1 MNWKVS
7 ILVIAG
13 AALALGAGAGSL
25 HYLRRM
31 EAEVAGLR
39 ANLAALGD
47 MRAVPVPARDLT
59 RGEALTAADFT
70 TLSLP
75 ARSVPAN
82 VVADLPAA
90 PAGTDGGTDGAAPAM
105 VALTD
110 LQAGTLVPATALA
123 LGPAEAG
130 AALLLSSD
138 GRAVAVA
145 PRNLADMQGLIR
157 TGDMVDLFWTRD
169 VGGGTTETRLIGPA
183 LTVIALPATPVPA
196 EPATAPAEGAAAG
209 TAAEPAL
216 AAPEG
221 RLLLAGLAED
231 VALILQAEARG
242 SFDLALAGGPLPE
255 GMTEVVVGPGD
266 LADLPLA
273 VRAGEAP
280 ANPGPD
286 RFLPLPVQ
294 QKTCALAVVRQAE
307 RQIIEVP
314 C

>member
-7 ILVIAG
+7 ILVVAG

-59 RGEALTAADFT
+59 RGEVLTAADFT

-75 ARSVPAN
+75 ARSVPSA
-82 VVADLPAA
+82 VVAELPAL
-90 PAGTDGGTDGAAPAM
+90 PAGTDAGTAPAM

-123 LGPAEAG
+123 LDTGEAG

-145 PRNLADMQGLIR
+145 PRNLADMQGLIH

-196 EPATAPAEGAAAG
+196 GPDTAPAPAEGADTGA
-209 TAAEPAL
+209 AAEPAL

-242 SFDLALAGGPLPE
+242 SFDLALAGGPLPA
-255 GMTEVVVGPGD
+255 GTTEVVVGPGD

-280 ANPGPD
+280 ATTGPD